1 MFDPR
6 THLALALIYGFVVI
20 FSRNVIWLAG
30 EWALL
35 LAVIV
40 LTGQWRQYGRW
51 LLMLLPMALFFG
63 GLTWWSAGGEAGLQ
77 AALALIALTS
87 TFFVFFALT
96 EPENLGSALVKMG
109 LPYSVAFVMSAS
121 LQFVP
126 LMTRKARHI
135 MDAQRA
141 RGIELRPG
149 WQALR
154 HYPAFLAPLLIQAF
168 QMAESLAEAMECRG
182 FGRGGRRHLDDY
194 RMRFR
199 DWIAITLAVA
209 LAGVGL
215 FLKYDGL

>member
-6 THLALALIYGFVVI
+6 THLALALIYGLVVI
-20 FSRNVIWLAG
+20 FIRNTTGLVITWGILV
-30 EWALL
+30 AL
-35 LAVIV
+35 IG
-40 LTGQWRQYGRW
+40 LTGNLRAYGRW

-63 GLTWWSAGGEAGLQ
+63 GVTWWTIDMASGRD
-77 AALALIALTS
+77 AALSLLTLTS

-96 EPENLGSALVKMG
+96 SPEDLGNALVKMG

-126 LMTRKARHI
+126 VITRKARGV

-149 WQALR
+149 WQALKN
-154 HYPAFLAPLLIQAF
+154 YPAFLAPLLIQAF

-182 FGRGGRRHLDDY
+182 YGRGGRRQLDDY
-194 RMRFR
+194 RMRPR
-199 DWIAITLAVA
+199 DWSAIALGLA
-209 LAGVGL
+209 LGGGSL
-215 FLKYDGL
+215 MLRYSL

>member
-6 THLALALIYGFVVI
+6 THLALALIYGLVVI
-20 FSRNVIWLAG
+20 FSRDSIWLTG
-30 EWALL
+30 EWGVL
-35 LAVIV
+35 LAVIG
-40 LTGQWRQYGRW
+40 LSGQLRPYGRW

-63 GLTWWSAGGEAGLQ
+63 GVTWWSVDFAAGRQ
-77 AALALIALTS
+77 AALSLLTLTS

-96 EPENLGSALVKMG
+96 APEDLGNALVKMG

-126 LMTRKARHI
+126 VITRKARHI

-168 QMAESLAEAMECRG
+168 QMAEALAEAMECRG

-194 RMRFR
+194 RLQNR
-199 DWIAITLAVA
+199 DWLVIGLGPARGGAC
-209 LAGVGL
+209 L
-215 FLKYDGL
+215 FLMPMV

>member
-6 THLALALIYGFVVI
+6 THLVLALTYGLVVI
-20 FSRNVIWLAG
+20 FLRNTVWLLGAWGLLVMVIGLTSKLA
-30 EWALL
+30 A
-35 LAVIV
+35 
-40 LTGQWRQYGRW
+40 YGRW
-51 LLMLLPMALFFG
+51 LVMLLPMALFFG
-63 GLTWWSAGGEAGLQ
+63 GVTWWSVDLPSGLQ
-77 AALALIALTS
+77 SAVSLLTLTS

-96 EPENLGSALVKMG
+96 TPEDLGSALVKMG
-109 LPYSVAFVMSAS
+109 MPYAVAFVMTAS

-126 LMTRKARHI
+126 VMGRKARQI

-168 QMAESLAEAMECRG
+168 QMAEALAEAMECRG

-194 RMRFR
+194 RMRR
-199 DWIAITLAVA
+199 CDWSAILCGVA
-209 LAGVGL
+209 LGSGCLWLRYAA
-215 FLKYDGL
+215 

>member
-1 MFDPR
+1 MLDPR
-6 THLALALIYGFVVI
+6 THLALALIYGCVVI
-20 FSRNVIWLAG
+20 FSRSSIWLAG

-40 LTGQWRQYGRW
+40 FTGRLRQYGRW

-63 GLTWWSAGGEAGLQ
+63 GLTWWSVDGAAGLQ
-77 AALALIALTS
+77 ATLALIALTS

-96 EPENLGSALVKMG
+96 EPEDLGSALVKMG

-126 LMTRKARHI
+126 LMTRKARNI

-154 HYPAFLAPLLIQAF
+154 NYPAFLAPLLIQAF

-194 RMRFR
+194 RMRYR
-199 DWIAITLAVA
+199 DWMAITLAVA
-209 LAGVGL
+209 GGVAGIL
-215 FLKYDGL
+215 LKWGVF

>member
-1 MFDPR
+1 MLDPR
-6 THLALALIYGFVVI
+6 THLALALIYGCVVI
-20 FSRNVIWLAG
+20 FSRHSIWLAI

-40 LTGQWRQYGRW
+40 PAGRLRQYGRW

-63 GLTWWSAGGEAGLQ
+63 GLTWWSVGRAAGLQ

-87 TFFVFFALT
+87 TFFVFFAFT
-96 EPENLGSALVKMG
+96 EPEDLGSALVKMG

-126 LMTRKARHI
+126 LITRKARNI

-168 QMAESLAEAMECRG
+168 QMAESLAEAAQK
-182 FGRGGRRHLDDY
+182 
-194 RMRFR
+194 
-199 DWIAITLAVA
+199 IVQVI
-209 LAGVGL
+209 
-215 FLKYDGL
+215 